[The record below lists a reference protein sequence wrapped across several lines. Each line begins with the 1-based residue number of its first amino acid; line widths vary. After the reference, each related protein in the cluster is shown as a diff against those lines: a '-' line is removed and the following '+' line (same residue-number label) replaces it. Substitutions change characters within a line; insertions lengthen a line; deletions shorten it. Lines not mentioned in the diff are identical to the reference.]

1 MNPCTPL
8 SPMAL
13 QPPPP
18 PAPREEPPGGSW
30 LPTLYPSSPTAAPSP
45 PAEKA
50 GINATTTAGSQ
61 AGRLRRAGALVTLGT
76 TVISSGASGRASP
89 LSSSGSFG
97 GFSRQ
102 PLVLGGA
109 RHGTPWSTSL
119 SASSAFSASSH
130 ASGENGCHG
139 VLRVV
144 ALDACILEAMEK
156 RDRESFAAASRYL
169 QGQSQY

>member
-1 MNPCTPL
+1 M
-8 SPMAL
+8 
-13 QPPPP
+13 
-18 PAPREEPPGGSW
+18 
-30 LPTLYPSSPTAAPSP
+30 
-45 PAEKA
+45 
-50 GINATTTAGSQ
+50 
-61 AGRLRRAGALVTLGT
+61 TLGT

-89 LSSSGSFG
+89 LSCSGSFG

-102 PLVLGGA
+102 PHPLVLGGA

-119 SASSAFSASSH
+119 SASSH

-169 QGQSQY
+169 QGQTLY